1 MASLEEIRQNRIQ
14 KLQIFK
20 KENIEP
26 YPIESF
32 FDYTLEEITLLFSKL
47 SKKKKAISL
56 VGRIMSIRQQGGL
69 IFFNIND
76 GTGSF
81 QGLLKKDNI
90 EDKVFDFFSQATD
103 IGDYIEIKGNLFLTK
118 RKEKT
123 LMVNSWKMLAK
134 SLRPLPEKWHGLQD
148 VEERFRKR
156 YLDSLMNMEVR
167 DRFIIRSRIITE
179 IRKFLDKA
187 QYLEVETPALH
198 PLYGGASAMPF
209 ITHHNVLDMNLY
221 LRISD
226 ELYLKRMLIG
236 GFPKVYEIARDFRNE
251 GIDATHNPE
260 FTMVEFYESFSSAS
274 KQMKF
279 VEKLLKTIIK
289 NIFKKVNPVRGHE
302 GSQRAP
308 LEIPAQARAG
318 IKDSLSLTGRAS
330 TSNGVKINYNN
341 QEIDFSKKFSVVSYY
356 DIIRRY
362 ALIPNLEAISKE
374 ELAVKATQLGVQ
386 YSDSD
391 SFQKILDNIYKK
403 NCRSKILQPTFII
416 DYPADYLPLAKR
428 KSDNQMF
435 VDAFQ
440 LVVGGIEL
448 LKAFSELND
457 PIDQRERFMHQEKIK
472 DEGEADTQALD
483 EDFIEAMEY
492 GMPPSGGVG
501 IGIDRLVMLLTDT
514 HNIKEIIYFP
524 TLRPR
529 SE

>member
-14 KLQIFK
+14 KLQIL
-20 KENIEP
+20 KEKGIEP
-26 YPIESF
+26 YPIESS
-32 FDYTLEEITLLFSKL
+32 FDYTLREVALLFSKL

-90 EDKVFDFFSQATD
+90 GDKVFDFFSQVTD

-274 KQMKF
+274 KQMQF
-279 VEKLLKTIIK
+279 VEKLFKTIIK
-289 NIFKKVNPVRGHE
+289 NIFKK
-302 GSQRAP
+302 
-308 LEIPAQARAG
+308 
-318 IKDSLSLTGRAS
+318 
-330 TSNGVKINYNN
+330 VKINYNN